1 MEKNIKK
8 ILETLNKNNYQAY
21 LVGGYVRDFLLG
33 INSFD
38 VDIATDALPKDI
50 HRIFNSSKSNYG
62 SVNFL
67 MGKYNIDI
75 TTFREDLNY
84 VNRKPSTVNYITSLE
99 KDLTRRDFTINAI
112 CMNKDGKII
121 DPMHGCDD
129 LDKRLIRMIGDIDTK
144 LKEDPLRIMRAI
156 RFSAILNFDIEEN
169 LYEKIKENKDL
180 VKTLSSSRIKE
191 ELDRI
196 FMSKNFKKAI
206 DIFKD
211 TKINEV
217 LGIDFGAINYVDDP
231 IGMWAQVKVSNI
243 PFTNAAKGNII
254 KITEVL
260 DFGRINNEILYKYGL
275 YVSMTAGKIL
285 NINPKNITKMYNKL
299 PIKSREDI
307 DIDTKYISDNFG
319 TGKIIGSIYQDL
331 ESSILKGKLKNK
343 KKLVAETIFIKEA
356 LKLNLSL
363 NEFLLLL
370 YFDNSY
376 DSVFDIALLSKTLN
390 MSEEQILSAYGS
402 LMAKKLIKVVA
413 IKDGYGKVIEKVSL
427 DNFYNEIKTEYKT
440 KEEETKKEDIYSI
453 FEKEF
458 GRTLSSMDYEIINA
472 WIDNGFSEDLVIAA
486 LKEAVYNGV
495 PNLRYIDK
503 VLYEWNRKGIK
514 KPTDIKKQLE
524 SIPEA
529 PVYEASIMD
538 FDWLNEK

>member
-1 MEKNIKK
+1 M
-8 ILETLNKNNYQAY
+8 
-21 LVGGYVRDFLLG
+21 F
-33 INSFD
+33 
-38 VDIATDALPKDI
+38 
-50 HRIFNSSKSNYG
+50 
-62 SVNFL
+62 
-67 MGKYNIDI
+67 
-75 TTFREDLNY
+75 
-84 VNRKPSTVNYITSLE
+84 
-99 KDLTRRDFTINAI
+99 
-112 CMNKDGKII
+112 
-121 DPMHGCDD
+121 
-129 LDKRLIRMIGDIDTK
+129 
-144 LKEDPLRIMRAI
+144 
-156 RFSAILNFDIEEN
+156 
-169 LYEKIKENKDL
+169 
-180 VKTLSSSRIKE
+180 
-191 ELDRI
+191 
-196 FMSKNFKKAI
+196 
-206 DIFKD
+206 
-211 TKINEV
+211 
-217 LGIDFGAINYVDDP
+217 
-231 IGMWAQVKVSNI
+231 
-243 PFTNAAKGNII
+243 
-254 KITEVL
+254 
-260 DFGRINNEILYKYGL
+260 
-275 YVSMTAGKIL
+275 
-285 NINPKNITKMYNKL
+285 
-299 PIKSREDI
+299 
-307 DIDTKYISDNFG
+307 
-319 TGKIIGSIYQDL
+319 
-331 ESSILKGKLKNK
+331 

-376 DSVFDIALLSKTLN
+376 DSIFDIALLSKTLN
-390 MSEEQILSAYGS
+390 MSEEQILQAYGS

-440 KEEETKKEDIYSI
+440 KEEEIKKEDIYTI

-472 WIDNGFSEDLVIAA
+472 WIDNGFSEELVIAA

>member
-1 MEKNIKK
+1 M
-8 ILETLNKNNYQAY
+8 
-21 LVGGYVRDFLLG
+21 
-33 INSFD
+33 
-38 VDIATDALPKDI
+38 
-50 HRIFNSSKSNYG
+50 
-62 SVNFL
+62 
-67 MGKYNIDI
+67 
-75 TTFREDLNY
+75 
-84 VNRKPSTVNYITSLE
+84 
-99 KDLTRRDFTINAI
+99 
-112 CMNKDGKII
+112 
-121 DPMHGCDD
+121 
-129 LDKRLIRMIGDIDTK
+129 
-144 LKEDPLRIMRAI
+144 
-156 RFSAILNFDIEEN
+156 
-169 LYEKIKENKDL
+169 
-180 VKTLSSSRIKE
+180 
-191 ELDRI
+191 
-196 FMSKNFKKAI
+196 
-206 DIFKD
+206 FKD
-211 TKINEV
+211 N
-217 LGIDFGAINYVDDP
+217 
-231 IGMWAQVKVSNI
+231 
-243 PFTNAAKGNII
+243 
-254 KITEVL
+254 
-260 DFGRINNEILYKYGL
+260 
-275 YVSMTAGKIL
+275 
-285 NINPKNITKMYNKL
+285 
-299 PIKSREDI
+299 
-307 DIDTKYISDNFG
+307 
-319 TGKIIGSIYQDL
+319 
-331 ESSILKGKLKNK
+331 

-390 MSEEQILSAYGS
+390 MSEEQILQAYGS

-440 KEEETKKEDIYSI
+440 KEEEIKKEDIYTI

-472 WIDNGFSEDLVIAA
+472 WIDNGFSEELVIAA

>member
-1 MEKNIKK
+1 M
-8 ILETLNKNNYQAY
+8 
-21 LVGGYVRDFLLG
+21 
-33 INSFD
+33 
-38 VDIATDALPKDI
+38 
-50 HRIFNSSKSNYG
+50 
-62 SVNFL
+62 
-67 MGKYNIDI
+67 
-75 TTFREDLNY
+75 
-84 VNRKPSTVNYITSLE
+84 
-99 KDLTRRDFTINAI
+99 
-112 CMNKDGKII
+112 
-121 DPMHGCDD
+121 
-129 LDKRLIRMIGDIDTK
+129 
-144 LKEDPLRIMRAI
+144 
-156 RFSAILNFDIEEN
+156 
-169 LYEKIKENKDL
+169 
-180 VKTLSSSRIKE
+180 
-191 ELDRI
+191 
-196 FMSKNFKKAI
+196 
-206 DIFKD
+206 FKD
-211 TKINEV
+211 N
-217 LGIDFGAINYVDDP
+217 
-231 IGMWAQVKVSNI
+231 
-243 PFTNAAKGNII
+243 
-254 KITEVL
+254 
-260 DFGRINNEILYKYGL
+260 
-275 YVSMTAGKIL
+275 
-285 NINPKNITKMYNKL
+285 
-299 PIKSREDI
+299 
-307 DIDTKYISDNFG
+307 
-319 TGKIIGSIYQDL
+319 
-331 ESSILKGKLKNK
+331 

-376 DSVFDIALLSKTLN
+376 DSIFDIVLLSKTLN
-390 MSEEQILSAYGS
+390 MSEEQILQAYGS

-440 KEEETKKEDIYSI
+440 KEEEIKKEDIYTI

-472 WIDNGFSEDLVIAA
+472 WIDNGFSEELVIAA

>member
-1 MEKNIKK
+1 M
-8 ILETLNKNNYQAY
+8 
-21 LVGGYVRDFLLG
+21 
-33 INSFD
+33 
-38 VDIATDALPKDI
+38 
-50 HRIFNSSKSNYG
+50 
-62 SVNFL
+62 
-67 MGKYNIDI
+67 
-75 TTFREDLNY
+75 
-84 VNRKPSTVNYITSLE
+84 
-99 KDLTRRDFTINAI
+99 
-112 CMNKDGKII
+112 
-121 DPMHGCDD
+121 
-129 LDKRLIRMIGDIDTK
+129 
-144 LKEDPLRIMRAI
+144 
-156 RFSAILNFDIEEN
+156 
-169 LYEKIKENKDL
+169 
-180 VKTLSSSRIKE
+180 
-191 ELDRI
+191 
-196 FMSKNFKKAI
+196 
-206 DIFKD
+206 FKD
-211 TKINEV
+211 N
-217 LGIDFGAINYVDDP
+217 
-231 IGMWAQVKVSNI
+231 
-243 PFTNAAKGNII
+243 
-254 KITEVL
+254 
-260 DFGRINNEILYKYGL
+260 
-275 YVSMTAGKIL
+275 
-285 NINPKNITKMYNKL
+285 
-299 PIKSREDI
+299 
-307 DIDTKYISDNFG
+307 
-319 TGKIIGSIYQDL
+319 
-331 ESSILKGKLKNK
+331 

-390 MSEEQILSAYGS
+390 MSEEQILQAYGS

-440 KEEETKKEDIYSI
+440 KEEEIKKEDIYTI

-472 WIDNGFSEDLVIAA
+472 WIDNGFSEELVIAA

-538 FDWLNEK
+538 FDWLNEKWIYIKWVR